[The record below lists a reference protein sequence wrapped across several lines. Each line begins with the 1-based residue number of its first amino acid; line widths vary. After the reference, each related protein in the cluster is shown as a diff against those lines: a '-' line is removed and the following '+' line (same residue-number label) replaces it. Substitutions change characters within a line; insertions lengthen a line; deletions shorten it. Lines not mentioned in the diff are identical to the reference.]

1 MVMTLIPKGKNIENT
16 IKQPSMKITI
26 WNKYTSIIVVM
37 ATHLLAMPIVA
48 SVENKMYLAFI
59 LVLSVEQMD
68 IYPGSVHKYN
78 I

>member
-1 MVMTLIPKGKNIENT
+1 MTLMPIGKNMENV
-16 IKQPSMKITI
+16 IKQPPM
-26 WNKYTSIIVVM
+26 NKSEQHTSITMVT

-48 SVENKMYLAFI
+48 SVVTQQYLAFI

-68 IYPGSVHKYN
+68 IYPGSVHRCD